1 MYNVLQVHR
10 SSVTQY
16 LLQIDRMCSA
26 EAAITINQNK
36 QKIDRGTFIQWKD
49 DRTLSYNGA
58 KTVNRKHSFKSS
70 AINAWRA
77 KGSKKKRSCIRA
89 DGEMRKKWTHEIIN

>member
-16 LLQIDRMCSA
+16 LLQVDRMCSA

-77 KGSKKKRSCIRA
+77 KGDKKKVRTRR
-89 DGEMRKKWTHEIIN
+89 ERKEKKDDWWTF

>member
-16 LLQIDRMCSA
+16 LLQVDRMCSA

-36 QKIDRGTFIQWKD
+36 QKIKKNERVIVHCLIMAQRQWI
-49 DRTLSYNGA
+49 
-58 KTVNRKHSFKSS
+58 VNILLK
-70 AINAWRA
+70 AAP
-77 KGSKKKRSCIRA
+77 
-89 DGEMRKKWTHEIIN
+89 